1 MKSHA
6 ARRALFAVLLAITIT
21 HLPLLRVAAQQQDAA
36 AGAQAESPEDKKL
49 REQQDKAKKK
59 DDERKDKEAKARTQE
74 AKKYNTLKDFAE
86 DLYARDPEFRD
97 QVDMAYLDLQM
108 VQAQEAYRH
117 NTSHKKELLATENEG
132 ETLKIR
138 RDLYENPRVTE
149 YINRLGQRLVPD
161 DSDKL
166 YAFKVFV
173 NPIPAAYTLST
184 GTILISTG
192 MISLLDNEAQLSYV
206 LAHELAHVYKD
217 HWRLKVMMPLAE
229 QEYNERQE
237 KKRALWAGLFG
248 IAGAGIG
255 AAINGRQGAAIGA
268 VSGLTAGYIISSVY
282 NQKMSTDWNV
292 AQENEADDFA
302 LKAMLDRSYDPQE
315 VPKLYSIMAQVSNA
329 DSRMQLGFLGSRT
342 RIHERSDYS
351 QRLLAGAL
359 QTQYQDLMKAGKLVG
374 TSPEFNLI
382 MAELKRDN
390 GIVAFYYDMFGE
402 AKKNLQQAY
411 TLRSDDPLAAY
422 YYARVLKQV
431 GRSREEMEQAEQL
444 ILTAIRLDTRQ
455 SIPEIQLHRAL
466 LLIES
471 KEPAQQAEAVQA
483 LKQYILAYQRR
494 QIEMRAERGDNAT
507 LPPNVDI
514 LYDYM
519 RLLGDKNWK
528 APTDPTRATPAFA
541 GTPTPEPN
549 PAANVPVK
557 ANTST
562 PAPAR
567 RRP

>member
-6 ARRALFAVLLAITIT
+6 ARRALFAVLLAVTIT

-36 AGAQAESPEDKKL
+36 AAQQQDESPEDKKL

-59 DDERKDKEAKARTQE
+59 EDERKDKEAKARTQE

-86 DLYARDPEFRD
+86 DLYARDPEFHD
-97 QVDMAYLDLQM
+97 MVDVAYLDLQSEH
-108 VQAQEAYRH
+108 ALEAYRI
-117 NTSHKKELLATENEG
+117 NTSHAKEYLETENEG
-132 ETLKIR
+132 ESLKIR
-138 RDLYENPRVTE
+138 RALYDNPRVTE
-149 YINRLGQRLVPD
+149 YVNRLGQRLVPD

-166 YAFKVFV
+166 YAFKVMV
-173 NPIPAAYTLST
+173 NPVPMAYTLST

-237 KKRALWAGLFG
+237 RKRALWAGIFG
-248 IAGAGIG
+248 VAGAGIG
-255 AAINGRQGAAIGA
+255 AAINGGKGAAIGGL
-268 VSGLTAGYIISSVY
+268 SGLTAGYVIGSVY
-282 NQKMSTDWNV
+282 NHKMSTDWYT

-315 VPKLYSIMAQVSNA
+315 VPKLYNVMAQVARA
-329 DSRMQLGFLGSRT
+329 DSRMQLGFLGNRSRI
-342 RIHERSDYS
+342 RERSDYS
-351 QRLLAGAL
+351 QRLLSGPL
-359 QTQYQDLMKAGKLVG
+359 QGQYQELMKSGKLVG

-390 GIVAFYYDMFGE
+390 GIEAFYYDMFQM
-402 AKKNLQQAY
+402 AKMNLQQAY

-431 GRSREEMEQAEQL
+431 GRSREEMDQAEQL

-471 KEPAQQAEAVQA
+471 KEPAQQAEAVQS
-483 LKQYILAYQRR
+483 LKQYILAYQKSRM
-494 QIEMRAERGDNAT
+494 EARGQDGT

-519 RLLGDKNWK
+519 RLLGDKSWK
-528 APTDPTRATPAFA
+528 APTDPARAAPSFA
-541 GTPTPEPN
+541 AAPGSDSN

-557 ANTST
+557 TSA
-562 PAPAR
+562 PAPAHK
-567 RRP
+567 RP

>member
-36 AGAQAESPEDKKL
+36 AGAQAESPEDRKL
-49 REQQDKAKKK
+49 REQQEKAKKK
-59 DDERKDKEAKARTQE
+59 EDERKDKEAKARTQE

-86 DLYARDPEFRD
+86 DLYARDPEFHD
-97 QVDMAYLDLQM
+97 QVDMAYLDLQS
-108 VQAQEAYRH
+108 QHALEAYRI
-117 NTSHKKELLATENEG
+117 NTSHAKEYLATENEG
-132 ETLKIR
+132 EALKLR
-138 RDLYENPRVTE
+138 RALYDNPRVTE
-149 YINRLGQRLVPD
+149 YVNRLGQRLVPD

-166 YAFKVFV
+166 YAFKVMV
-173 NPIPAAYTLST
+173 NPIPMAYTLST

-217 HWRLKVMMPLAE
+217 HWRLKVIMPLAE

-255 AAINGRQGAAIGA
+255 AAINGKQGAAVGA
-268 VSGLTAGYIISSVY
+268 LSGLTAGYVISSVY
-282 NQKMSTDWNV
+282 NQKMSTDWYT

-302 LKAMLDRSYDPQE
+302 LKAMLDHSYDPQE
-315 VPKLYSIMAQVSNA
+315 VQKLYKVMAQVAHA

-342 RIHERSDYS
+342 RIRERSEYS
-351 QRLLAGAL
+351 QRLLGGTL
-359 QTQYQDLMKAGKLVG
+359 QAQYQDLLKSGKLVG

-390 GIVAFYYDMFGE
+390 GIEAFYYDMFQM
-402 AKKNLQQAY
+402 AKMNLQQAY
-411 TLRSDDPLAAY
+411 TLRSDDPLATY

-431 GRSREEMEQAEQL
+431 GRSKEEMDQAEQL
-444 ILTAIRLDTRQ
+444 ILTAMRLDTRQ

-471 KEPAQQAEAVQA
+471 REPAQQAEAVQS

-494 QIEMRAERGDNAT
+494 RMEARGQDAT

-528 APTDPTRATPAFA
+528 APSDAARAALVNAGGPA
-541 GTPTPEPN
+541 PEPN

-557 ANTST
+557 TNASA

>member
-1 MKSHA
+1 MRSHVT
-6 ARRALFAVLLAITIT
+6 RRTLFAFLLTLSLT
-21 HLPLLRVAAQQQDAA
+21 HLPLLRVAAQSQAPAEQPPQ
-36 AGAQAESPEDKKL
+36 QAESPEEKKL

-59 DDERKDKEAKARTQE
+59 EEDRKDKEAKAREKE

-97 QVDMAYLDLQM
+97 QVDNAYLDLQ
-108 VQAQEAYRH
+108 AQHALEAYRI
-117 NTSHKKELLATENEG
+117 NTQHSKEYLKTENEG
-132 ETLKIR
+132 EVLQIR
-138 RDLYENPRVTE
+138 RALYDNPRVTD
-149 YINRLGQRLVPD
+149 YVNRLGQQIVPE

-166 YAFKVFV
+166 YAFKVTV
-173 NPIPAAYTLST
+173 NPVPTAYTLST

-237 KKRALWAGLFG
+237 RKRAMWAGILG
-248 IAGAGIG
+248 AAGAGIG
-255 AAINGRQGAAIGA
+255 AAINGKSGALFGG
-268 VSGLTAGYIISSVY
+268 VSGATAGFVISSIY
-282 NQKMSTDWNV
+282 NQKMSTDWYD

-302 LKAMLDRSYDPQE
+302 LKAMLDHAYDPQE
-315 VPKLYSIMAQVSNA
+315 VPKLYNMMAQVARA
-329 DSRMQLGFLGSRT
+329 DSRTQLGFLGSRS
-342 RIHERSDYS
+342 RIRERNEYS

-359 QTQYQDLMKAGKLVG
+359 QPKYQELVNSGKIVG

-390 GIVAFYYDMFGE
+390 GIEAFYYDMFQL
-402 AKKNLQQAY
+402 AKKNLQQAH
-411 TLRSDDPLAAY
+411 TLRSDDPLASY

-431 GRSREEMEQAEQL
+431 GRGKEEMDQAEQL
-444 ILTAIRLDTRQ
+444 ILTAMRLDTRQ
-455 SIPEIQLHRAL
+455 NIPEIQLHRAL

-471 KEPAQQAEAVQA
+471 KEPGQQAEAVQS
-483 LKQYILAYQRR
+483 LKQYILVYQKQRM
-494 QIEMRAERGDNAT
+494 EMRGEDGT

-519 RLLGDKNWK
+519 RLLGDRTWK
-528 APTDPTRATPAFA
+528 APPAGARAALANA
-541 GTPTPEPN
+541 GTLAPAEPS
-549 PAANVPVK
+549 AGAGVPVK
-557 ANTST
+557 PASA
-562 PAPAR
+562 PAPTR

>member
-1 MKSHA
+1 MRSHA
-6 ARRALFAVLLAITIT
+6 TRRTLFALLLTLTLT
-21 HLPLLRVAAQQQDAA
+21 HLPLLRVAAQETASAEQ
-36 AGAQAESPEDKKL
+36 QAESPEEKKL

-59 DDERKDKEAKARTQE
+59 EEERKDKEVKAHEKE
-74 AKKYNTLKDFAE
+74 AKKYNTLKEFAE

-97 QVDMAYLDLQM
+97 QVDDAYLDLQS
-108 VQAQEAYRH
+108 QHALEAHRI
-117 NTSHKKELLATENEG
+117 NVSHSKEYLETENEG
-132 ETLKIR
+132 ELLKIR
-138 RDLYENPRVTE
+138 RALYDNPRVTD
-149 YINRLGQRLVPD
+149 YVNRLGQRIVPE

-166 YAFKVFV
+166 YAFKVTV
-173 NPIPAAYTLST
+173 HPIPMAYTLST

-237 KKRALWAGLFG
+237 KKRAMWAGIFG
-248 IAGAGIG
+248 AVGAGIG
-255 AAINGRQGAAIGA
+255 AAVAGKDGAGIGA
-268 VSGLTAGYIISSVY
+268 VSGLTAGYVISSMWSR
-282 NQKMSTDWNV
+282 KLSTDWYV

-302 LKAMLDRSYDPQE
+302 LKAMLDHTYDPQE
-315 VPKLYSIMAQVSNA
+315 VPKLYNLMAQVARA
-329 DSRMQLGFLGSRT
+329 DSRTQLGFLGSRT
-342 RIHERSDYS
+342 RIRERNEYT
-351 QRLLAGAL
+351 QRQLSGPL
-359 QTQYQDLMKAGKLVG
+359 QAKYQDLVKAGKIVG

-382 MAELKRDN
+382 MSELKRDN
-390 GIVAFYYDMFGE
+390 GIEAFYYDMFQM
-402 AKKNLQQAY
+402 AKMNLQQAY

-431 GRSREEMEQAEQL
+431 GRGKEDMDQAEQL

-471 KEPAQQAEAVQA
+471 REPAQQAEAVQS
-483 LKQYILAYQRR
+483 LKQYILVYQKRR
-494 QIEMRAERGDNAT
+494 METRGEDGT

-519 RLLGDKNWK
+519 RLLGDKNWR
-528 APTDPTRATPAFA
+528 APLPVVARPSMANASAPASA
-541 GTPTPEPN
+541 EPSSGVG
-549 PAANVPVK
+549 VPVK
-557 ANTST
+557 AVA
-562 PAPAR
+562 APAR
-567 RRP
+567 KRP